1 MVYRVF
7 FDERVYVRD
16 LALLKG
22 LLLPHD
28 QVFNLIFS
36 SAQRQYFSLVRLKGI
51 IFFLKMEY
59 YEFWQNGLSK
69 NVVSAKK

>member
-1 MVYRVF
+1 MIYRVF
-7 FDERVYVRD
+7 FDERVYVKD

-59 YEFWQNGLSK
+59 YEFSQNGLSK
-69 NVVSAKK
+69 YVVSAKK

>member
-1 MVYRVF
+1 MIYRVF
-7 FDERVYVRD
+7 FDERVYVKD

-28 QVFNLIFS
+28 QVFNLIFA

-69 NVVSAKK
+69 YVVSAKK